1 MNNKYGVHDRTTASD
16 LPYGDLGNSMGYLG
30 YAYKAGTVAVCD
42 VVGCAVHGAEA
53 HPIARAV
60 LNVGGLLICRHNRI
74 TDDLWQCAGCN
85 QVLLM
90 ETDHMCLTQ
99 QAIDT
104 LAAIR

>member
-42 VVGCAVHGAEA
+42 VVGC
-53 HPIARAV
+53 AV